1 MFFLDSSRH
10 SRFPAKHTSAHTHTH
25 ACTHAP
31 VHTRTPLYLDGFSN
45 AIDLIDSKGLLFHDQ
60 RFPLVCDQHI
70 LHTVLRRRENHKT
83 FILTMALNKDYRHP
97 RKFCIFRAK
106 FVSLGPSIR
115 LTLSPSIYP
124 KRSQSFYIEDS
135 GLVSFSNEASR
146 KISLS
151 KRGKERLIP
160 RNQESREFAIFIQG
174 ICGNFH
180 KFHRILRI
188 RHSLAKYYHPMIV
201 FLKYRKASRG
211 NALVNISARWY

>member
-1 MFFLDSSRH
+1 MFFLVSSRH
-10 SRFPAKHTSAHTHTH
+10 SRFPARHTPTHTHTH

-31 VHTRTPLYLDGFSN
+31 AHTRTPLYLDGFSN

-60 RFPLVCDQHI
+60 RFPLVCVQHI

-124 KRSQSFYIEDS
+124 KRSQSFYIEGS
-135 GLVSFSNEASR
+135 GLVSFSNRWKEKMIGSPNVGLLLFSTSEKLQKIR
-146 KISLS
+146 KIRFLS
-151 KRGKERLIP
+151 NG
-160 RNQESREFAIFIQG
+160 EFFI
-174 ICGNFH
+174 
-180 KFHRILRI
+180 
-188 RHSLAKYYHPMIV
+188 SE
-201 FLKYRKASRG
+201 FLKLT
-211 NALVNISARWY
+211 N